1 MAASRAR
8 VHLRVV
14 GADADVR
21 VVALDPLL
29 LASDQR
35 VVRAAAAAL
44 AAVGA
49 AAPRLRLE
57 IACANAQVRSRP
69 VDPHDRQAKRANA
82 RSHLEVMKPWFLSVS
97 KYFVP

>member
-1 MAASRAR
+1 M
-8 VHLRVV
+8 

-29 LASDQR
+29 LASDKR
-35 VVRAAAAAL
+35 VARAAATAL

-57 IACANAQVRSRP
+57 IACSPDTLAGHARP
-69 VDPHDRQAKRANA
+69 PHDRQAKRANA